1 MKVLKNTDENSIKI
15 KDISSVTVSAS
26 VLGDIIGISD
36 RRVRQIGEEGIFVR
50 AAKGRY
56 KLLESVKNY
65 IINLK
70 VESDNKNNIIDSELD
85 YEEERALLT
94 RVNRHLAELKL
105 ALAKGKAHKADD
117 VKEVMSDMLTSFRSR
132 LLNMPSKVSPKL
144 VDRSNADYIKNIL
157 MAEVNE
163 VLLELSNYSADKFS
177 NNCFID
183 ENEENEEGEES
194 DEY

>member
-1 MKVLKNTDENSIKI
+1 MIKNANEDNIKI

-36 RRVRQIGEEGIFVR
+36 RRVRQIGEEGIFIR

-56 KLLESVKNY
+56 KLLESIKNY

-70 VESDNKNNIIDSELD
+70 VEADNKKCVIDNELD

-105 ALAKGKAHKADD
+105 SLAKGEAHKAGD
-117 VKEVMSDMLTSFRSR
+117 VKAVMSDMLASFRSR
-132 LLNMPSKVSPKL
+132 LLNIPSKVSPKL
-144 VDRSNADYIKNIL
+144 VNKGNADYVKNIL
-157 MAEVNE
+157 TTEINE
-163 VLLELSNYSADKFS
+163 VLQELSEYSPDKFS
-177 NNCFID
+177 ENCFT
-183 ENEENEEGEES
+183 EENEE
-194 DEY
+194 DEYIDDENDEY

>member
-1 MKVLKNTDENSIKI
+1 MIKNTNEDNIKI

-36 RRVRQIGEEGIFVR
+36 RRVRQIGEEGIFIR

-56 KLLESVKNY
+56 KLLESIKNY

-70 VESDNKNNIIDSELD
+70 VEADNKKCVIDNELD

-105 ALAKGKAHKADD
+105 SLAKGEAHKAGD
-117 VKEVMSDMLTSFRSR
+117 VKAVMSDMLVSFRSR
-132 LLNMPSKVSPKL
+132 LLNIPSKVSPKL
-144 VDRSNADYIKNIL
+144 VNKGNADYVKNIL
-157 MAEVNE
+157 TTEINE
-163 VLLELSNYSADKFS
+163 VLQELSEYSPDKFS
-177 NNCFID
+177 ENCFI
-183 ENEENEEGEES
+183 EENEE
-194 DEY
+194 DEYIDDENDEY

>member
-1 MKVLKNTDENSIKI
+1 MIKNANEDNIKI

-36 RRVRQIGEEGIFVR
+36 RRVRQIGEEGIFIR

-56 KLLESVKNY
+56 KLLESIKNY

-70 VESDNKNNIIDSELD
+70 VEADNKKCVIDNELD

-105 ALAKGKAHKADD
+105 SLAKGEAHKAGD
-117 VKEVMSDMLTSFRSR
+117 VKAVMSDMLVSFRSR
-132 LLNMPSKVSPKL
+132 LLNIPSKVSPKL
-144 VDRSNADYIKNIL
+144 VNKGNADYVKNIL
-157 MAEVNE
+157 TTEINE
-163 VLLELSNYSADKFS
+163 VLQELSEYSPDKFS
-177 NNCFID
+177 
-183 ENEENEEGEES
+183 ENYFTEENEE
-194 DEY
+194 DEYIDDENDEY

>member
-1 MKVLKNTDENSIKI
+1 MIKNTNEDNIKI

-36 RRVRQIGEEGIFVR
+36 RRVRQIGEEGIFIR

-56 KLLESVKNY
+56 KLLESIKNY

-70 VESDNKNNIIDSELD
+70 VEADNKKCVIDNELD

-105 ALAKGKAHKADD
+105 SLAKGEAHKASD
-117 VKEVMSDMLTSFRSR
+117 VKAVMSDMLVSFRSR
-132 LLNMPSKVSPKL
+132 LLNIPSKVSPKL
-144 VDRSNADYIKNIL
+144 VNKGNADYIKNIL
-157 MAEVNE
+157 TTEINE
-163 VLLELSNYSADKFS
+163 VLQELSEYSPDKFS
-177 NNCFID
+177 ENCFI
-183 ENEENEEGEES
+183 EENEE
-194 DEY
+194 DEYIDDENDEY

>member
-1 MKVLKNTDENSIKI
+1 MIKNANEDNIKI

-36 RRVRQIGEEGIFVR
+36 RRVRQIGEEGIFIR

-56 KLLESVKNY
+56 KLLESIKNY

-70 VESDNKNNIIDSELD
+70 VEADNKKCVIDNELD

-105 ALAKGKAHKADD
+105 SLAKGEAHKAGD
-117 VKEVMSDMLTSFRSR
+117 VKAVMSDMLVSFRSR
-132 LLNMPSKVSPKL
+132 LLNIPSKVSPKL
-144 VDRSNADYIKNIL
+144 VNKGNADYVKNIL
-157 MAEVNE
+157 TTEINE
-163 VLLELSNYSADKFS
+163 VLQELSEYSPDKFS
-177 NNCFID
+177 ENCFI
-183 ENEENEEGEES
+183 EENEE
-194 DEY
+194 DEYIDDENDEY

>member
-1 MKVLKNTDENSIKI
+1 MIKNTNEDNIKI

-36 RRVRQIGEEGIFVR
+36 RRVRQIGEEGIFIR

-56 KLLESVKNY
+56 KLLESIKNY

-70 VESDNKNNIIDSELD
+70 VEADNKKCVIDNELD

-105 ALAKGKAHKADD
+105 SLAKGEAHKAGD
-117 VKEVMSDMLTSFRSR
+117 VKAVMSDMLASFRSR
-132 LLNMPSKVSPKL
+132 LLNIPSKVSPKL
-144 VDRSNADYIKNIL
+144 VNKGNADYVKNIL
-157 MAEVNE
+157 TTEINE
-163 VLLELSNYSADKFS
+163 VLQELSEYSPDKFS
-177 NNCFID
+177 ENCFI
-183 ENEENEEGEES
+183 EENEE
-194 DEY
+194 DEYIDDENDEY

>member
-1 MKVLKNTDENSIKI
+1 MIKNTNEDNIKI

-36 RRVRQIGEEGIFVR
+36 RRVRQIGEEGIFIR

-56 KLLESVKNY
+56 KLLESIKNY

-70 VESDNKNNIIDSELD
+70 VEADNKKCVIDNELD

-105 ALAKGKAHKADD
+105 SLAKGEAHKAGD
-117 VKEVMSDMLTSFRSR
+117 VKAVMSDMLVSFRSR
-132 LLNMPSKVSPKL
+132 LLNIPSKVSPKL
-144 VDRSNADYIKNIL
+144 VNKGNADYVKNIL
-157 MAEVNE
+157 TTEINE
-163 VLLELSNYSADKFS
+163 VLQELSEYSPDKFS
-177 NNCFID
+177 ENCFI
-183 ENEENEEGEES
+183 EENEEDDYIDDEN

>member
-1 MKVLKNTDENSIKI
+1 VIKNTNEDNIKI

-36 RRVRQIGEEGIFVR
+36 RRVRQIGEEGIFIR

-56 KLLESVKNY
+56 KLLESIKNY

-70 VESDNKNNIIDSELD
+70 VEADNKKCVIDNELD

-105 ALAKGKAHKADD
+105 SLAKGEAHKAGD
-117 VKEVMSDMLTSFRSR
+117 VKAVMSDMLVSFRSR
-132 LLNMPSKVSPKL
+132 LLNIPSKVSPKL
-144 VDRSNADYIKNIL
+144 VNKGNADYVKNIL
-157 MAEVNE
+157 TTEINE
-163 VLLELSNYSADKFS
+163 VLQELSEYSPDKFS
-177 NNCFID
+177 ENCFI
-183 ENEENEEGEES
+183 EENEE
-194 DEY
+194 DEYIDDENDEY

>member
-1 MKVLKNTDENSIKI
+1 MIKNANEDNIKI

-36 RRVRQIGEEGIFVR
+36 RRVRQIGEEGIFIR

-56 KLLESVKNY
+56 KLLESIKNY

-70 VESDNKNNIIDSELD
+70 VEADNKKCVIDNELD

-105 ALAKGKAHKADD
+105 SLAKGEAHKAGD
-117 VKEVMSDMLTSFRSR
+117 VKAVMSDMLASFRSR
-132 LLNMPSKVSPKL
+132 LLNIPSKVSPKL
-144 VDRSNADYIKNIL
+144 VNKGNADYVKNIL
-157 MAEVNE
+157 TTEINE
-163 VLLELSNYSADKFS
+163 VLQELSEYSPDKFS
-177 NNCFID
+177 ENCFI
-183 ENEENEEGEES
+183 EENEE
-194 DEY
+194 DEYIDDENDEY